1 MIEKKL
7 LIKAIFIK
15 IFVGQGRGSY
25 HALSINHD
33 HSSHIGEIVVE
44 AHSLHET
51 LYLVDIA
58 RLSSGCVTILDA

>member
-15 IFVGQGRGSY
+15 IFVGQGKGSY
-25 HALSINHD
+25 HAPGISMNY
-33 HSSHIGEIVVE
+33 SSHICEIVVE

-51 LYLVDIA
+51 LYLVNIV